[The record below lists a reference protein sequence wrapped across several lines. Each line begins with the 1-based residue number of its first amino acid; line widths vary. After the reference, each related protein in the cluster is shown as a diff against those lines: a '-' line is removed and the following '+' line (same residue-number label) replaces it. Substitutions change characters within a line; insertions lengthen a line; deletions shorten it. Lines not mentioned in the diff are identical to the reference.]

1 MLPTWFYLLKNY
13 LKDPSMEGQRTGR
26 ELRHLDRRRRAAVR
40 RAAGAAARRRQDVRP
55 VPREPRAACR
65 PAHLGSPRPTRPA
78 RLLQRRPRYTQ
89 FRNYFFFKFFIRYS
103 CRTYHL
109 PKNGTG

>member
-78 RLLQRRPRYTQ
+78 HLLQRRPRYTQ
-89 FRNYFFFKFFIRYS
+89 FRNYFFF
-103 CRTYHL
+103 
-109 PKNGTG
+109 